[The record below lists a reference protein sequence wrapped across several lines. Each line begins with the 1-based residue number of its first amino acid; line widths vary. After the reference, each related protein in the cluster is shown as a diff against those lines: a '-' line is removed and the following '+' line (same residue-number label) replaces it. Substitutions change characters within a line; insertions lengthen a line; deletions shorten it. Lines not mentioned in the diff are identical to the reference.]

1 VNVPNQSLVVP
12 RNSSPSTR
20 NLRVVFDMTFPNRL
34 QTGTR
39 VYANELLAA
48 LRTSSSHWFTCLAE
62 PVPDRSRTIWRK
74 IWNGIRNIFWIQV
87 VLPIR
92 LFQLKADVLHA
103 PSFFAPLFC
112 PCPVVLTIYDT
123 LYLTQAQHYGDRLFL
138 LYAKLFIKPAVKR
151 CALVTTISQASRAAI
166 LSTFGISEKKIN
178 VIYPGVNLRFR
189 PMLDGAEIARVRE
202 KYHLGSPF
210 FLFVGALE
218 PRKNLPRL
226 LRAFSLFLKARQ
238 GSENYQLL
246 LAGPGGPA
254 FEEVQHTAH
263 QLGISDQVQLLGY
276 ITDDD
281 IPSLYSAAEAFVFP
295 SLGEGF
301 GLPIVEAMACG
312 TPVVT
317 SNVSCIPE
325 IAGDAALLVDP
336 EDVQALASAMDR
348 IAFDDTLRRQLV
360 KKGLERAALFSWQ
373 RTAQETEQ
381 LYERVCDG
389 RSGDFH
395 S

>member
-1 VNVPNQSLVVP
+1 MNAFNESLVAAP
-12 RNSSPSTR
+12 NISPSTR
-20 NLRVVFDMTFPNRL
+20 SLRVVFDMTFPNRL
-34 QTGTR
+34 KTGTR
-39 VYANELLAA
+39 TYATELLAA
-48 LRTSSSHWFTCLAE
+48 LQTSSSHQFTCLAE
-62 PVPDRSRTIWRK
+62 PVPDRSRTIWGK
-74 IWNGIRNIFWIQV
+74 MWNGLRNILWIQI

-92 LFQLKADVLHA
+92 LFWLKADVLHA
-103 PSFFAPLFC
+103 PSFFAPLLC

-138 LYAKLFIKPAVKR
+138 LYAKLFIKPAIKR
-151 CALVTTISQASRAAI
+151 SSLVSTLSQTSKTAI
-166 LSTFGISEKKIN
+166 LSTFDIPDQKVH
-178 VIYPGVNLRFR
+178 VIYPGVSSRFR
-189 PMLDGAEIARVRE
+189 PTLDAVEIRRLRE
-202 KYHLGSPF
+202 KYHIMSRF

-218 PRKNLPRL
+218 PRKNLPSL
-226 LRAFSLFLKARQ
+226 LRAFHLFLKTKQ
-238 GSENYQLL
+238 GSEHYQLV

-254 FEEVQHTAH
+254 LQELQQIAH
-263 QLGISDQVQLLGY
+263 QLGISEHVHWPGY
-276 ITDDD
+276 VTDDD
-281 IPSLYSAAEAFVFP
+281 VPTLYSAAEAFVFP

-336 EDVQALASAMDR
+336 TDAQALASAMER
-348 IAFDDTLRRQLV
+348 IVLDDAVRRQLV
-360 KKGLERAALFSWQ
+360 TKGLERAALFSWQ

-381 LYERVCDG
+381 LYRLACQD
-389 RSGDFH
+389 RFRDFP